1 MKSLCSISMFLA
13 RLCLATIFII
23 AGINKFFS
31 WDATLAYMTAHGVP
45 MAPFFLVMA
54 ALIEIVCGICLVI
67 GYQTRIA
74 AGILM
79 LFLIPTT
86 GIFHDFWN
94 SPDAA
99 TRELQTTMFLKNLAI
114 FGGLWY
120 VLCCGSGKYSCDAA
134 CCSHRNVE

>member
-1 MKSLCSISMFLA
+1 MFLA

-23 AGINKFFS
+23 AGINKFFA
-31 WDATLAYMTAHGVP
+31 WDATASFMAAKGIP
-45 MAPFFLVMA
+45 MAPFFLVIA
-54 ALIEIVCGICLVI
+54 ALLEIICGICLVI

-74 AGILM
+74 AGVLM

-94 SPDAA
+94 VLDPIA
-99 TRELQTTMFLKNLAI
+99 RELQTVMFLKNLAI

-120 VLCCGSGKYSCDAA
+120 VLCFGSGKYSCDAG
-134 CCSHRNVE
+134 CCSHRNIE